1 MSTDRDPELT
11 AAADAIFD
19 DLLADLVLS
28 CTISA
33 HREIKRGRA
42 ICGVCRSHDGLQ
54 PLKPSQASQVS
65 QAETSSS
72 SSRAG
77 SPASA
82 SQRSVTVNGTSS
94 VPVDRTAG
102 YAVGPEKG
110 TGGATGIG
118 SGSGRMEGG
127 NVFFNCLVCGKPTVS
142 TRYAPHLASCLG
154 LSGSTRR
161 GATRQ
166 AATKARLGHSDRSSP
181 SPYYDGSQ
189 NGDSDGESTA
199 GKKSKKN
206 ALNVNGKRGRSPNK
220 AALKKSRL
228 GGSGTATPTSRAA
241 LPPSKLGRPPTNAP
255 KAEESSP
262 VSSPERSVIS
272 LAPSTNSSMGMGGMT
287 GAKTIPGLSASQEVV
302 QVEDSGAMDLSEE
315 EADDY

>member
-19 DLLADLVLS
+19 DLLADLILS

-42 ICGVCRSHDGLQ
+42 ICGVCRSHDNLQ
-54 PLKPSQASQVS
+54 PLKPSQPSQS
-65 QAETSSS
+65 AQAEASSS

-82 SQRSVTVNGTSS
+82 SQRSVTANGAPSG
-94 VPVDRTAG
+94 PVDRTAG

-189 NGDSDGESTA
+189 NGDSDGESNA
-199 GKKSKKN
+199 GKKSKN
-206 ALNVNGKRGRSPNK
+206 RPYRIEHRTEPV
-220 AALKKSRL
+220 
-228 GGSGTATPTSRAA
+228 ATPTSRAA

-255 KAEESSP
+255 KAEVSSP

-287 GAKTIPGLSASQEVV
+287 GAKTIPGMSASQEVV
-302 QVEDSGAMDLSEE
+302 QVEDSGAVDLSEE